1 MMGRLDSADLPQRF
15 GPYVVLERIG
25 DGGMAEIFLAKMTG
39 YSGFEKS
46 VALKKILPT
55 YSQHPSFA
63 RMLIHEAKLAARIQH
78 FNVVQVLDLGEI
90 DGQVYIAME
99 YVRGRDLAALLS
111 NTYRRKERL
120 PLGVSLCVA
129 IEFLTGLD
137 YAHRLPG
144 DDGAPLG
151 LIHRDI
157 SPQNVLISFEG
168 EVKLTDFGIARVI
181 AGDSDVR
188 LPGNLHG
195 KFGYMSPEQ
204 VDGLRLDQRS
214 DIFGAGVVLHE
225 MLTGQRLFRG
235 KTPQETVELVR
246 LTDVRPPSATN
257 PDVPHEIDRIVMKS
271 LARDREQRYQTVG
284 AMLGELSRATGALP
298 IKASRRDVAVYMK
311 RQFGASVMDASGR
324 RAQITHV
331 SSASGRVPIGQ
342 VLMHRLGA
350 VTPDQIEIALAEQR
364 ANGGRLGEILM
375 ESGVIS
381 EEVLAQ
387 ALALQSGLPL
397 APPGLLETA
406 TPSLD
411 VMARFPATTARGSVI
426 LPISLEGNAAKLAV
440 ADPYDNHGLL
450 EAKIILGV
458 SEALVVLA
466 TRARIMEAI
475 ARWYGSAS
483 DDIPVEPP
491 TEYQPRT
498 SAPSLEP
505 VHAPLVLIADADTK
519 AAEHLAERVREEGY
533 EVVLAS
539 NGKEARTLT
548 RERFPTVAVLDVALP
563 GIDGYNVLLDL
574 RARELD
580 CAVFMTSGR
589 ADEFQEAK
597 ALELGADDFL
607 PKPWSMEVT
616 TSKIRREMQKRA
628 SSGKQRPMPASS
640 QFTGVSGSLADMS
653 VLDIVQSLEL
663 GRKSAQVTINY
674 EDGRGG
680 ELYVKRGELKG
691 ARTADKRS
699 DEAFFE
705 LVPPGPGAFRIEYR
719 EPDGVDDITQPNT
732 YLMLEA
738 LRRMDEA
745 DALRPDR
752 PPQAPPRDAPSS
764 IPPLA
769 FFSEDLPSLSGT
781 LSAPALAPPAP
792 PRPDLARL
800 VGDLGMDGPFGTPPA
815 SRMPVPGAVTPGRP
829 GAPPYGVPAIATP
842 ARGVP
847 APAPSAPLMS
857 PVPTL
862 TPVPYV
868 GPRSSAPPAFL
879 PTPPPLVTPLP
890 PPSPFATAGRP
901 PRAHTPAP
909 RAPLVPPSEAATEI
923 AIPPMH
929 APMHPPEAAESA
941 RGKST
946 LARVALQ
953 RMPTTAATKASGPQ
967 APGTPAPPRSPSEA
981 RRQDELPSATDHDTY
996 PLEP

>member
-1 MMGRLDSADLPQRF
+1 
-15 GPYVVLERIG
+15 
-25 DGGMAEIFLAKMTG
+25 
-39 YSGFEKS
+39 
-46 VALKKILPT
+46 
-55 YSQHPSFA
+55 
-63 RMLIHEAKLAARIQH
+63 
-78 FNVVQVLDLGEI
+78 
-90 DGQVYIAME
+90 
-99 YVRGRDLAALLS
+99 
-111 NTYRRKERL
+111 
-120 PLGVSLCVA
+120 
-129 IEFLTGLD
+129 
-137 YAHRLPG
+137 
-144 DDGAPLG
+144 
-151 LIHRDI
+151 
-157 SPQNVLISFEG
+157 
-168 EVKLTDFGIARVI
+168 
-181 AGDSDVR
+181 
-188 LPGNLHG
+188 
-195 KFGYMSPEQ
+195 
-204 VDGLRLDQRS
+204 
-214 DIFGAGVVLHE
+214 
-225 MLTGQRLFRG
+225 
-235 KTPQETVELVR
+235 
-246 LTDVRPPSATN
+246 
-257 PDVPHEIDRIVMKS
+257 
-271 LARDREQRYQTVG
+271 
-284 AMLGELSRATGALP
+284 
-298 IKASRRDVAVYMK
+298 
-311 RQFGASVMDASGR
+311 
-324 RAQITHV
+324 
-331 SSASGRVPIGQ
+331 
-342 VLMHRLGA
+342 
-350 VTPDQIEIALAEQR
+350 
-364 ANGGRLGEILM
+364 
-375 ESGVIS
+375 
-381 EEVLAQ
+381 
-387 ALALQSGLPL
+387 
-397 APPGLLETA
+397 
-406 TPSLD
+406 
-411 VMARFPATTARGSVI
+411 
-426 LPISLEGNAAKLAV
+426 
-440 ADPYDNHGLL
+440 
-450 EAKIILGV
+450 
-458 SEALVVLA
+458 
-466 TRARIMEAI
+466 
-475 ARWYGSAS
+475 
-483 DDIPVEPP
+483 VEPP